1 MMNKNL
7 TALLNEVD
15 EKILKMKEKVKTTKK
30 KRMLLNY

>member
-1 MMNKNL
+1 MNKNL

>member
-1 MMNKNL
+1 MNKNL

-15 EKILKMKEKVKTTKK
+15 EKILKMKEKVKTTQK